1 MSPEARPSKVAAC
14 SQESG
19 RGTTFRAERSGLA
32 VPSKSRLT
40 WSALQ
45 LVDSLYRRG
54 FAMRISAFAAR
65 SGLSVDTLRYYERIG
80 LLPRSGRDSGGRRD
94 YGSDD
99 LVWATFLRKLQAM
112 DMPMRERLEYSR
124 LRAEGDATLEARRS
138 LLEAHRI
145 ALIARRSELSDLI
158 AGLDD
163 KITHYRALEA
173 TRESKDNDDDPTY
186 RADLGNGPPAGGP
199 TCRGAGGTD

>member
-1 MSPEARPSKVAAC
+1 
-14 SQESG
+14 
-19 RGTTFRAERSGLA
+19 
-32 VPSKSRLT
+32 
-40 WSALQ
+40 
-45 LVDSLYRRG
+45 
-54 FAMRISAFAAR
+54 MRISAFAAR

-80 LLPRSGRDSGGRRD
+80 LLPRSGRDAGGRRD

-124 LRAEGDATLEARRS
+124 LRAEGDATLEARRR
-138 LLEAHRI
+138 LLEAHRV

-163 KITHYRALEA
+163 KITHYRTLEA
-173 TRESKDNDDDPTY
+173 TRESKDNDNDPTH
-186 RADLGNGPPAGGP
+186 RADVSDEPPSGDSTRRGG
-199 TCRGAGGTD
+199 GDDV